1 MCSALARTGSGH
13 NLPKKHSRGPPDARL
28 EQSCGQFRSFGWAR
42 QLCLMENGD
51 CREAIVQWSST
62 GSKRKLIIILANHKY
77 RTLSVQ
83 FLAGRR
89 GLAAAGTYQRCLM
102 PYKFR
107 QWRNQALASDAILQ
121 VIPEVDPQLPAGFLQ
136 ARKRVS
142 ATPSR
147 VTAGTATDFP
157 FLHVVA

>member
-13 NLPKKHSRGPPDARL
+13 NLPKNHSRGPPDARL

-62 GSKRKLIIILANHKY
+62 GSNRKLTIILANHKY

-83 FLAGRR
+83 FLAGRKALRHRSSLSWLWLAGDLRPLPILR
-89 GLAAAGTYQRCLM
+89 GSEYG
-102 PYKFR
+102 
-107 QWRNQALASDAILQ
+107 
-121 VIPEVDPQLPAGFLQ
+121 EGFFVLDQ
-136 ARKRVS
+136 HSPHHTRIIR
-142 ATPSR
+142 P
-147 VTAGTATDFP
+147 P
-157 FLHVVA
+157 

>member
-1 MCSALARTGSGH
+1 MGFNEVLVFVLGILPRPLLSSG
-13 NLPKKHSRGPPDARL
+13 G
-28 EQSCGQFRSFGWAR
+28 
-42 QLCLMENGD
+42 
-51 CREAIVQWSST
+51 
-62 GSKRKLIIILANHKY
+62 
-77 RTLSVQ
+77 
-83 FLAGRR
+83 R
-89 GLAAAGTYQRCLM
+89 GLAAAGTNQRRLM
-102 PYKFR
+102 PDEFR
-107 QWRNQALASDAILQ
+107 QWRNHALASDAILE